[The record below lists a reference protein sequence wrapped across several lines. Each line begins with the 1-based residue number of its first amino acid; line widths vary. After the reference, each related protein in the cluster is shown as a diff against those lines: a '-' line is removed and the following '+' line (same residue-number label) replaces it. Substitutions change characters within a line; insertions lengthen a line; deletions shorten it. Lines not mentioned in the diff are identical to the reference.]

1 MELLQSA
8 TGALGWLPSRK
19 VSGIVPILGG
29 THHHDQN
36 RGRPRRDARC
46 LYCTRCHGASAHL
59 SRAYQPLTRDP
70 SVWRFSLQQQLPTAS
85 QPRIC
90 RHRCA
95 FHSLSGLA
103 VRNGRRPRP
112 IPSMRDGR
120 RLAPCQIKIASPA
133 SGVMAAR
140 VGRNNP
146 TGRAWAVGSGSL
158 QALDRPA
165 TLGRSL
171 GGNLGGRVHRVVL
184 FEANDEMIN
193 QRSHRRRKPTL
204 RGEHQMD
211 EAGLLAPVR

>member
-1 MELLQSA
+1 
-8 TGALGWLPSRK
+8 
-19 VSGIVPILGG
+19 
-29 THHHDQN
+29 
-36 RGRPRRDARC
+36 
-46 LYCTRCHGASAHL
+46 
-59 SRAYQPLTRDP
+59 
-70 SVWRFSLQQQLPTAS
+70 
-85 QPRIC
+85 
-90 RHRCA
+90 
-95 FHSLSGLA
+95 
-103 VRNGRRPRP
+103 
-112 IPSMRDGR
+112 
-120 RLAPCQIKIASPA
+120 
-133 SGVMAAR
+133 MAAR

-211 EAGLLAPVR
+211 EAGLLAPVREEPDETAVVKLLSTEVVWDQGDAQAGDGRRAKDREFSASQSWRKAHDFLALGRPNEPPDVRNIIGTERQ